1 MNIYSGLL
9 FMHGH
14 IANVA
19 LAQRL
24 AEPGPEPEVDA
35 AGRETAA
42 GAHRSGRPGGSGAVA
57 VSAGAGRV
65 GRERGG

>member
-24 AEPGPEPEVDA
+24 AEPDPEMDA
-35 AGRETAA
+35 AARETAA
-42 GAHRSGRPGGSGAVA
+42 GAHRSGVPGGSGAVA
-57 VSAGAGRV
+57 VPADAGRS
-65 GRERGG
+65 GRERGA

>member
-24 AEPGPEPEVDA
+24 ADPVPDPEVDA
-35 AGRETAA
+35 AARETAA
-42 GAHRSGRPGGSGAVA
+42 GAHRPGGPGGSGAVT
-57 VSAGAGRV
+57 VPAGAGRS